1 MGLILSEREVGRP
14 CLCGAI
20 DCRSCGPA
28 QGHYPAEDDGDDGDD
43 DADAWAERRR
53 DDALTERDEAQS

>member
-1 MGLILSEREVGRP
+1 MGLILSEREIGRP

-28 QGHYPAEDDGDDGDD
+28 QGYPVECDDDEQD
-43 DADAWAERRR
+43 DADEWYERRR
-53 DDALTERDEAQS
+53 DDAMTERDEAQS